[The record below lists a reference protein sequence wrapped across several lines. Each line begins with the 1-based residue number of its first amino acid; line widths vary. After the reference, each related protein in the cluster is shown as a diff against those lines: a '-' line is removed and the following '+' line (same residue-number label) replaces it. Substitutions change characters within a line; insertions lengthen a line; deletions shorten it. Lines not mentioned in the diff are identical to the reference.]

1 MTIEI
6 LNSTRM
12 PPRQRGRYKFINRL
26 NISLYHHK
34 ELYFFVF
41 IVQIASKAP
50 FLDNSSK
57 PLPYNICKQK
67 KQAQSLLLAYTD

>member
-50 FLDNSSK
+50 FWTIPQSPSPTIFAN
-57 PLPYNICKQK
+57 K
-67 KQAQSLLLAYTD
+67 KSRLKACF

>member
-12 PPRQRGRYKFINRL
+12 PPLTRGRYKFINRL

-57 PLPYNICKQK
+57 PLPYNVLQTK
-67 KQAQSLLLAYTD
+67 KAGSKPAFSVY

>member
-1 MTIEI
+1 MII
-6 LNSTRM
+6 Q
-12 PPRQRGRYKFINRL
+12 PPLTRGRYKFINRL

-57 PLPYNICKQK
+57 PLPYNVLQTK
-67 KQAQSLLLAYTD
+67 KAGSKPAFSVY

>member
-1 MTIEI
+1 MII
-6 LNSTRM
+6 KFLNPTRM

-57 PLPYNICKQK
+57 PSPTIFCKQK

>member
-1 MTIEI
+1 MII
-6 LNSTRM
+6 Q
-12 PPRQRGRYKFINRL
+12 PPLTRGRYKFINRL

-57 PLPYNICKQK
+57 PLPYNFLQTK
-67 KQAQSLLLAYTD
+67 KAGSKPAFSVY